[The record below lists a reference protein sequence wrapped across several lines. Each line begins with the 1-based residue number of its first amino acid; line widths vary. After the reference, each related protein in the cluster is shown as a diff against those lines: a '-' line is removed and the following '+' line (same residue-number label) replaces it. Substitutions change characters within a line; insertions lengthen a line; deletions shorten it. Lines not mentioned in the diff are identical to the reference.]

1 MGKGDLLR
9 PPQGPILRPKTK
21 SLKEKIEMSRNANS
35 TDRYVGKRV
44 RMRRLMIKMSQEKLA
59 DRLGLTFQQVQ
70 KYEKGV
76 NRISAS
82 RLREMAHALQVPI
95 QFFFEGL
102 PEAGG
107 SAIAKERHETTHKF
121 VHDFL
126 ATSDGLALA
135 AAFMRIDNSK
145 VRRRIVQLVKEFAG
159 EATAVKKK

>member
-1 MGKGDLLR
+1 
-9 PPQGPILRPKTK
+9 
-21 SLKEKIEMSRNANS
+21 
-35 TDRYVGKRV
+35 
-44 RMRRLMIKMSQEKLA
+44 MIKMSQEKLA

-107 SAIAKERHETTHKF
+107 SSAAKDRHETSHKF

-135 AAFMRIDNSK
+135 AAFTRIDNPK

-159 EATAVKKK
+159 EVVGKKKS

>member
-1 MGKGDLLR
+1 
-9 PPQGPILRPKTK
+9 
-21 SLKEKIEMSRNANS
+21 MSRNANS

-102 PEAGG
+102 PEAGSPG
-107 SAIAKERHETTHKF
+107 KDRHETTHKF
-121 VHDFL
+121 IHDFL
-126 ATSDGLALA
+126 ATTDGLALA
-135 AAFMRIDNSK
+135 AAFTRIDNPK

-159 EATAVKKK
+159 EAVVKKR

>member
-1 MGKGDLLR
+1 
-9 PPQGPILRPKTK
+9 
-21 SLKEKIEMSRNANS
+21 
-35 TDRYVGKRV
+35 
-44 RMRRLMIKMSQEKLA
+44 MSQEKLA

-82 RLREMAHALQVPI
+82 RLREMSHALQVPI

-102 PEAGG
+102 PEAG
-107 SAIAKERHETTHKF
+107 SSSSKDRHETSHKF

-135 AAFMRIDNSK
+135 AAFTRIDNPK

-159 EATAVKKK
+159 EPVGKKK

>member
-1 MGKGDLLR
+1 
-9 PPQGPILRPKTK
+9 
-21 SLKEKIEMSRNANS
+21 MSRHANS

-82 RLREMAHALQVPI
+82 RLREMAAALQVPI

-102 PEAGG
+102 PEAGSG
-107 SAIAKERHETTHKF
+107 AGKDRHETTHKF

-135 AAFMRIDNSK
+135 AAFTRIDSSK

-159 EATAVKKK
+159 EAPAKKK

>member
-1 MGKGDLLR
+1 
-9 PPQGPILRPKTK
+9 
-21 SLKEKIEMSRNANS
+21 MSRNANS

-82 RLREMAHALQVPI
+82 RLREMANALQVPI

-102 PEAGG
+102 PEAGS
-107 SAIAKERHETTHKF
+107 SAARDRHETSHKF

-135 AAFMRIDNSK
+135 AAFTRIDNSK

-159 EATAVKKK
+159 EAGGKKK

>member
-1 MGKGDLLR
+1 
-9 PPQGPILRPKTK
+9 
-21 SLKEKIEMSRNANS
+21 MSRNANS

-82 RLREMAHALQVPI
+82 RLREMSHALQVPI

-102 PEAGG
+102 PEAG
-107 SAIAKERHETTHKF
+107 SSSSKDRHETSHKF

-135 AAFMRIDNSK
+135 AAFTRIDNPK

-159 EATAVKKK
+159 EPVGKKK

>member
-1 MGKGDLLR
+1 
-9 PPQGPILRPKTK
+9 
-21 SLKEKIEMSRNANS
+21 MSRNANS

-102 PEAGG
+102 PEAG
-107 SAIAKERHETTHKF
+107 SSSKERHETTHKF

-135 AAFMRIDNSK
+135 AAFTRIDNAK

-159 EATAVKKK
+159 EAVGKKK

>member
-1 MGKGDLLR
+1 
-9 PPQGPILRPKTK
+9 
-21 SLKEKIEMSRNANS
+21 MSRNANA

-107 SAIAKERHETTHKF
+107 SSAKDRHETSHKF

-135 AAFMRIDNSK
+135 AAFTRIDNSK

-159 EATAVKKK
+159 EPAGKKK

>member
-1 MGKGDLLR
+1 
-9 PPQGPILRPKTK
+9 
-21 SLKEKIEMSRNANS
+21 MSRNANS

-82 RLREMAHALQVPI
+82 RLREMSHALQVPI

-102 PEAGG
+102 PEAGASG
-107 SAIAKERHETTHKF
+107 KDRHETSQKF

-135 AAFMRIDNSK
+135 AAFTRIDNPK

-159 EATAVKKK
+159 EAVTKKR